1 MIGTLFRSEDV
12 PAEDRFDLWR
22 ERVGRTVAPA
32 DLTSDHAADYWAEQR
47 LLQLGPVTV
56 WPTSFLPSRFRRNA
70 KMVRQSDPELYHLRL
85 VLDGGL
91 AVDHDGRYDT
101 YGPGDLYLADSSRPG
116 DVQSYSDGERRACT
130 GVGVEVP
137 KALMHVPPHRELLG
151 RRLSGRE
158 GIGALL
164 TGFLTG
170 LDRQA
175 DALRPSDAPR
185 LGTVLLDLLS
195 AWIANVLETEDA
207 LPPETRQCALT
218 ARIQA
223 FIQQNLHD
231 PNLTPP
237 VIAAAHHI
245 SLSYL
250 HRLFQEA
257 AQGETVAA
265 CIRRRRL
272 EGARRDLAD
281 PALRTAPIH
290 TIATRWGL
298 PRASDFTRAFRAA
311 YGMSPKE
318 YRLQALAVRE

>member
-12 PAEDRFDLWR
+12 PVEDRFDLWR
-22 ERVGRTVAPA
+22 KRVGRTVAPA
-32 DLTSDHAADYWAEQR
+32 DLTSDHAADHWAEQR

-116 DVQSYSDGERRACT
+116 DVQSYSDGERRACR

-137 KALMHVPPHRELLG
+137 KALMHVPPHRELSG

-175 DALRPSDAPR
+175 DTLRPSDAPR
-185 LGTVLLDLLS
+185 LGTVLLDLL
-195 AWIANVLETEDA
+195 
-207 LPPETRQCALT
+207 
-218 ARIQA
+218 
-223 FIQQNLHD
+223 HD

-237 VIAAAHHI
+237 VIASAHHI

-257 AQGETVAA
+257 ARGETVAA

-298 PRASDFTRAFRAA
+298 PRASDFTRTFRAA
-311 YGMSPKE
+311 YGVSPKE